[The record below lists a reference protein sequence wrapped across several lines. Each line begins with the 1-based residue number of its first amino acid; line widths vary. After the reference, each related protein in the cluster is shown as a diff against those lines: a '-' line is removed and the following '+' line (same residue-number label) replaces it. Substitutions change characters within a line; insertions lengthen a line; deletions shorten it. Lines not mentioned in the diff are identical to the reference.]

1 VKLGE
6 QDSMMQQTISKRED
20 RTSWIQH
27 NKSRLG
33 LILWFLGICL
43 LLYLVSP
50 LIYFLF
56 SLQWPIVPTA
66 LSDPEALQSLST
78 SLISATAATL
88 LMGLFGIPLGY
99 LLARYTFP
107 GKNLV
112 NIAIYIPLVFPPVI
126 SGIILLVL
134 YGPYGLIG
142 GPLTTAGLELDNTTV
157 GIILAQIFVAS
168 PFVIVSAR
176 SAFETIDPKLE
187 QVAATLG
194 QNRWQLFWR
203 VSLPLA
209 RGGVI
214 SGLIL
219 AWMRALGEFGA
230 TVVMAYHPYTLP
242 VYTYVQL
249 TGIGV
254 PETLP
259 LALYALAISASV
271 IGLIFILQRHLGG
284 QVHL

>member
-1 VKLGE
+1 
-6 QDSMMQQTISKRED
+6 MAQQIPEHQKMVSLRW
-20 RTSWIQH
+20 RGSGRSGAGIIIWIAA
-27 NKSRLG
+27 L
-33 LILWFLGICL
+33 CL
-43 LLYLVSP
+43 LAYLAGP
-50 LIYFLF
+50 LVYFLF
-56 SLQWPIVPTA
+56 VLQWPVVPPA
-66 LSDPEALQSLST
+66 LSDPEAINALVI
-78 SLISATAATL
+78 SLISATVATL

-99 LLARYTFP
+99 VLARYNFP
-107 GKNLV
+107 GKNLIAV
-112 NIAIYIPLVFPPVI
+112 AIYLPLVFPPVI
-126 SGIILLVL
+126 SGILLLVL

-142 GPLTTAGLELDNTTV
+142 GPLTMAGLEIDNTIT
-157 GIILAQIFVAS
+157 GIIMAQIFVAA

-176 SAFETIDPKLE
+176 TAFETVDPKLE

-194 QNRWQLFWR
+194 QQRWGQFWR

-209 RGGVI
+209 RGGI
-214 SGLIL
+214 IAGLIL

-254 PETLP
+254 PQTLP

-271 IGLIFILQRHLGG
+271 IGLIFITQRSLRGK
-284 QVHL
+284 VVL

>member
-1 VKLGE
+1 
-6 QDSMMQQTISKRED
+6 MMQQTIAKGKD
-20 RTSWIQH
+20 RASGMMRRKTG
-27 NKSRLG
+27 LG
-33 LILWFLGICL
+33 FILWFLGSCL

-56 SLQWPIVPTA
+56 TLQWHIVPSA

-78 SLISATAATL
+78 SLISATLATI
-88 LMGLFGIPLGY
+88 LMGLCGIPLGY
-99 LLARYTFP
+99 LLARHTFP
-107 GKNLV
+107 GKTLV

-142 GPLTTAGLELDNTTV
+142 GPLTAAGLELDNTTAGV
-157 GIILAQIFVAS
+157 ILAQIFIAA

-176 SAFETIDPKLE
+176 SAFEAVDPKLE

-194 QNRWQLFWR
+194 QSRWQLFWR

-214 SGLIL
+214 AGLIL

-259 LALYALAISASV
+259 LALYALLISASV
-271 IGLIFILQRHLGG
+271 IGLIFILQRRLGG

>member
-1 VKLGE
+1 L
-6 QDSMMQQTISKRED
+6 QQAASGNVRMATRPRHPRAGWGIA
-20 RTSWIQH
+20 
-27 NKSRLG
+27 
-33 LILWFLGICL
+33 LWFLGICL
-43 LLYLVSP
+43 LIYLAGP
-50 LIYFLF
+50 LIYFF
-56 SLQWPIVPTA
+56 FVLQWPIVPSA
-66 LSDPEALQSLST
+66 LSDPEALQALST
-78 SLISATAATL
+78 SLISATTATI

-99 LLARYTFP
+99 LLARYNFP
-107 GKNLV
+107 GRSLL
-112 NIAIYIPLVFPPVI
+112 NIAVYLPLVFPPVV
-126 SGIILLVL
+126 SGILLLVL

-142 GPLTTAGLELDNTTV
+142 GPLTAAGLELDDTTV
-157 GIILAQIFVAS
+157 GIILAQIFVAA

-176 SAFETIDPKLE
+176 SAFEAIDPKLE

-194 QNRWQLFWR
+194 KGRWSLFWQ

-209 RGGVI
+209 RSGII

-254 PETLP
+254 PQTLP
-259 LALYALAISASV
+259 LALYALVISASV
-271 IGLIFILQRHLGG
+271 IGLIFVLQRVLGG
-284 QVHL
+284 RVWL

>member
-1 VKLGE
+1 
-6 QDSMMQQTISKRED
+6 MQQAVPTNERA
-20 RTSWIQH
+20 TSGPRHPRAGWGIA
-27 NKSRLG
+27 
-33 LILWFLGICL
+33 LWFLGICL

-50 LIYFLF
+50 LIYFF
-56 SLQWPIVPTA
+56 FVLQWPIVPSV
-66 LSDPEALQSLST
+66 LSDPEALQALAT
-78 SLISATAATL
+78 SLISATAATF

-107 GKNLV
+107 GRNLL
-112 NIAIYIPLVFPPVI
+112 NIAVYLPLVFPPVV
-126 SGIILLVL
+126 SGILLLVL

-142 GPLTTAGLELDNTTV
+142 GPLTAIGLEVDDTTV
-157 GIILAQIFVAS
+157 GIILAQIFVAA

-176 SAFETIDPKLE
+176 SAFEAIDPKLE

-194 QNRWQLFWR
+194 KGRWSLFWQ

-209 RGGVI
+209 RGGII

-230 TVVMAYHPYTLP
+230 TVIMAYHPYTLP

-254 PETLP
+254 PQTLP
-259 LALYALAISASV
+259 LALYALVISASV
-271 IGLIFILQRHLGG
+271 IGLIVVMQRVVGG
-284 QVHL
+284 RVWL

>member
-1 VKLGE
+1 
-6 QDSMMQQTISKRED
+6 MQQAASTNE
-20 RTSWIQH
+20 RTA
-27 NKSRLG
+27 SRPRQRRAG
-33 LILWFLGICL
+33 WGIALWFLGICL
-43 LLYLVSP
+43 LVYLIGP
-50 LIYFLF
+50 LVYFF
-56 SLQWPIVPTA
+56 FVLQWPIVPAA
-66 LSDPEALQSLST
+66 LSDPEALQALST
-78 SLISATAATL
+78 SLISATAATI

-99 LLARYTFP
+99 LLARYSFP
-107 GKNLV
+107 GRNLL
-112 NIAIYIPLVFPPVI
+112 NIAIYLPLVFPPVV
-126 SGIILLVL
+126 SGILLLVL

-142 GPLTTAGLELDNTTV
+142 GPLTAAGLEVDDTTV
-157 GIILAQIFVAS
+157 GIILAQIFVAA

-176 SAFETIDPKLE
+176 SAFEAIDPKLE

-194 QNRWQLFWR
+194 KGRWSLFWH

-209 RGGVI
+209 RGGII

-254 PETLP
+254 PQTLP
-259 LALYALAISASV
+259 LALYALVISASV
-271 IGLIFILQRHLGG
+271 IGLIFILQRAGG
-284 QVHL
+284 GRAWL

>member
-1 VKLGE
+1 
-6 QDSMMQQTISKRED
+6 MQQALPTNEQTASHPPHPGVGWGIA
-20 RTSWIQH
+20 
-27 NKSRLG
+27 
-33 LILWFLGICL
+33 LWFLGICL
-43 LLYLVSP
+43 LIYLIGPLLYLFFV
-50 LIYFLF
+50 
-56 SLQWPIVPTA
+56 LQWPIVPSV
-66 LSDPEALQSLST
+66 LSDPEALQALST
-78 SLISATAATL
+78 SLISATAATI

-99 LLARYTFP
+99 LLARYRFP
-107 GKNLV
+107 GRNLL
-112 NIAIYIPLVFPPVI
+112 NIAVYLPLVFPPVV
-126 SGIILLVL
+126 SGILLLVL

-142 GPLTTAGLELDNTTV
+142 GPLTAAGLEVDDTTV
-157 GIILAQIFVAS
+157 GIILAQIFVAA

-176 SAFETIDPKLE
+176 SAFEAIDPKLE

-194 QNRWQLFWR
+194 KGRWSLFWQ

-209 RGGVI
+209 RGGII

-254 PETLP
+254 PQTLP
-259 LALYALAISASV
+259 LALYALVISASV
-271 IGLIFILQRHLGG
+271 IGLILVLQRLVGG
-284 QVHL
+284 RVWL

>member
-1 VKLGE
+1 
-6 QDSMMQQTISKRED
+6 MQQAVPTNES
-20 RTSWIQH
+20 TA
-27 NKSRLG
+27 SRPRHPRAG
-33 LILWFLGICL
+33 WGIALWFLGMCL
-43 LLYLVSP
+43 FVYLIGP
-50 LIYFLF
+50 LIYFF
-56 SLQWPIVPTA
+56 FVLQWPIVPMA
-66 LSDPEALQSLST
+66 LSDPVALQALST
-78 SLISATAATL
+78 SLISATTATI

-99 LLARYTFP
+99 LLARYRFP
-107 GKNLV
+107 GKSLL
-112 NIAIYIPLVFPPVI
+112 NIAIYLPLVFPPVV
-126 SGIILLVL
+126 SGILLLVL

-142 GPLTTAGLELDNTTV
+142 GPLTAAGLEVDDTTV
-157 GIILAQIFVAS
+157 GIILAQIFVAA

-176 SAFETIDPKLE
+176 SAFEAIDPKLE

-194 QNRWQLFWR
+194 KGRWSLFWQ

-209 RGGVI
+209 RGGII

-254 PETLP
+254 PQTLP
-259 LALYALAISASV
+259 LALYALVISASV
-271 IGLIFILQRHLGG
+271 IGLIFILQRAVGG
-284 QVHL
+284 RVWL

>member
-1 VKLGE
+1 
-6 QDSMMQQTISKRED
+6 MIQQTISKLKD
-20 RTSWIQH
+20 RTSWRQRS
-27 NKSRLG
+27 KFG
-33 LILWFLGICL
+33 FGPILWFLGICL
-43 LLYLVSP
+43 LIYLVSP

-56 SLQWPIVPTA
+56 SLQWPIVPAA
-66 LSDPEALQSLST
+66 LSDPVALQSLST
-78 SLISATAATL
+78 SLTSATIATL
-88 LMGLFGIPLGY
+88 FMGIFGIPLGY
-99 LLARYTFP
+99 LLARFAFP

-112 NIAIYIPLVFPPVI
+112 NIAIYIPLVFPPVV

-134 YGPYGLIG
+134 YGPYGLVG
-142 GPLTTAGLELDNTTV
+142 GPLTAAGLELDNTTA
-157 GIILAQIFVAS
+157 GIILAQIFVAA

-176 SAFETIDPKLE
+176 SAFEALDPKLE

-219 AWMRALGEFGA
+219 GWMRALGEFGA
-230 TVVMAYHPYTLP
+230 TVIMAYHPYTLP

-271 IGLIFILQRHLGG
+271 IGLIFILQRQLGG

>member
-1 VKLGE
+1 MRGSGLG
-6 QDSMMQQTISKRED
+6 IAL
-20 RTSWIQH
+20 WIA
-27 NKSRLG
+27 
-33 LILWFLGICL
+33 GICL
-43 LLYLVSP
+43 LAFLVGP

-56 SLQWPIVPTA
+56 VLQWPIVPSV
-66 LSDPEALQSLST
+66 LSDPEAVSALST

-88 LMGLFGIPLGY
+88 LMGLCGIPLGY
-99 LLARYTFP
+99 VLARHDFP

-112 NIAIYIPLVFPPVI
+112 NVAIYLPLVFPPVV
-126 SGIILLVL
+126 SGILLLVL

-142 GPLTTAGLELDNTTV
+142 GPLTSAGLELDNTLV
-157 GIILAQIFVAS
+157 GIMLAQIFVAA

-176 SAFETIDPKLE
+176 TAFEAIDPKLE

-194 QNRWQLFWR
+194 QKRWAQFWR

-209 RGGVI
+209 RGGI
-214 SGLIL
+214 IAGLIL

-271 IGLIFILQRHLGG
+271 IGLIFITQRSLRSK
-284 QVHL
+284 VWL

>member
-1 VKLGE
+1 
-6 QDSMMQQTISKRED
+6 MQQALPTNKQT
-20 RTSWIQH
+20 TSYPRHPGAGWGIV
-27 NKSRLG
+27 
-33 LILWFLGICL
+33 LWFLGLCL
-43 LLYLVSP
+43 LIYLVGPLLYLFFV
-50 LIYFLF
+50 LR
-56 SLQWPIVPTA
+56 WPIVPSV
-66 LSDPEALQSLST
+66 LGDPEALQALST
-78 SLISATAATL
+78 SLISATAATI

-99 LLARYTFP
+99 LLARYRFP
-107 GKNLV
+107 GRNLL
-112 NIAIYIPLVFPPVI
+112 NIAVYLPLVFPPVV
-126 SGIILLVL
+126 SGILLLVL

-142 GPLTTAGLELDNTTV
+142 GPLTAAGLEVDDTTV
-157 GIILAQIFVAS
+157 GIILAQIFVAA

-176 SAFETIDPKLE
+176 SAFEAIDPKLE

-194 QNRWQLFWR
+194 KGRWSLFWQ

-209 RGGVI
+209 RGGII

-254 PETLP
+254 PQTLP
-259 LALYALAISASV
+259 LALYALVISASV
-271 IGLIFILQRHLGG
+271 IGLILVLQRVIGG
-284 QVHL
+284 RVWL